1 MKKSFIFTLFL
12 VLSSFFFISIKEVK
26 ADDPFIVDLP
36 SDVLN
41 SIDSEFFSVRN
52 SVIEYANLNSLNYL
66 LFRKNNNYQIY
77 FSKKDSFTSTGRSWL
92 ENNSE
97 SFSYASCSS
106 ENLELQFGTGDNH
119 HIVRSTSDLKYLLD
133 STMSVYY
140 SPYEVQINYNGKSY
154 LVNSTTKFKTI
165 YDLYLESGGEIPDP
179 HKSEKQIIANFY
191 TICIDK
197 LGYLGDKIV
206 SNYIYLSMLV
216 IFILIFIIE
225 LIRRWLM

>member
-1 MKKSFIFTLFL
+1 MKKSLVITLFL

-26 ADDPFIVDLP
+26 ADDPFIVDLS

-66 LFRKNNNYQIY
+66 LFRKNDNFMIY
-77 FSKKDSFTSTGRSWL
+77 FSKKDSFTSTGRSWF
-92 ENNSE
+92 ENKSE

-106 ENLELQFGTGDNH
+106 ENLELQFGTRDSYD
-119 HIVRSTSDLKYLLD
+119 ITYSTSDLKYLLD

-165 YDLYLESGGEIPDP
+165 YDLYLESGGEAPDP

-197 LGYLGDKIV
+197 LGYLGEQIV
-206 SNYIYLSMLV
+206 SNYVYLSMIVVLILV
-216 IFILIFIIE
+216 FIIE

>member
-1 MKKSFIFTLFL
+1 MKKSLVITLFL

-52 SVIEYANLNSLNYL
+52 SVIEYANSNSLNYL
-66 LFRKNNNYQIY
+66 LFKINNNFMIY

-92 ENNSE
+92 ENKSE
-97 SFSYASCSS
+97 VFSYASCSS
-106 ENLELQFGTGDNH
+106 ENLELQFGTRDNYN
-119 HIVRSTSDLKYLLD
+119 ITYSTNHLKYLLD

-191 TICIDK
+191 TICIN
-197 LGYLGDKIV
+197 KISLLTEKIA
-206 SNYIYLSMLV
+206 SNYIYLSMIVVLILV
-216 IFILIFIIE
+216 FIIE
-225 LIRRWLM
+225 LIRRWLT

>member
-1 MKKSFIFTLFL
+1 MKKSFIFTFFL

-26 ADDPFIVDLP
+26 ADDPFIVDFS

-66 LFRKNNNYQIY
+66 LFRKNDNFMIY

-106 ENLELQFGTGDNH
+106 ENLELKFGTRDSYN
-119 HIVRSTSDLKYLLD
+119 IIYSTSDLKYLLD

-140 SPYEVQINYNGKSY
+140 SPHEVQINYNGKSY

-165 YDLYLESGGEIPDP
+165 YNLYLESGGEIPDP

-197 LGYLGDKIV
+197 LGYLGEQIV
-206 SNYIYLSMLV
+206 NNYVYLSMIVVLILV
-216 IFILIFIIE
+216 FIIE